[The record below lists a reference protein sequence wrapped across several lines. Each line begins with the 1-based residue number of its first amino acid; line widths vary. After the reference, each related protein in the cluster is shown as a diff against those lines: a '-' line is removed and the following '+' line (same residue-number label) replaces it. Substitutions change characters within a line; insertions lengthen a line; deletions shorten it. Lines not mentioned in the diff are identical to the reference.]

1 MRHTLKLRVCEIITV
16 EGNASDLAM
25 YTCFLLDMLTSLA
38 EEKQKKTDQLLL
50 TSPVSLP
57 RIVLGKYLAA
67 VTVLGMAALLT
78 LFCRFLEQEYRR

>member
-38 EEKQKKTDQLLL
+38 EEKQKK
-50 TSPVSLP
+50 
-57 RIVLGKYLAA
+57 LARKDVDA
-67 VTVLGMAALLT
+67 IE
-78 LFCRFLEQEYRR
+78 RFLNLSLEQLMKQEKGEDEN